1 MVMYLLVRGSR
12 FCLFLRFFYWIL
24 ELFPKCD
31 IFCFHFII
39 HFPDEPDVR
48 IESADTIVISE
59 GQTLTLKCSFD
70 FGTGLLNVK
79 WIHNYKIEIKGFHTI
94 DSNSSY
100 LTIQNINH
108 TSSGP
113 WECKVQNEVGF
124 GSDFVHINVKCEY
137 D

>member
-1 MVMYLLVRGSR
+1 
-12 FCLFLRFFYWIL
+12 L

-31 IFCFHFII
+31 IFCYHFII

-59 GQTLTLKCSFD
+59 GHTLTLKCSFD

-79 WIHNYKIEIKGFHTI
+79 WIHNYNIEIKGFHTI

-100 LTIQNINH
+100 LTIPNINH
-108 TSSGP
+108 TFSGP

>member
-24 ELFPKCD
+24 ELYPKCD
-31 IFCFHFII
+31 IFCYHFII

-59 GQTLTLKCSFD
+59 GHTLTLKCSFD

-79 WIHNYKIEIKGFHTI
+79 WIHNHKIEIKGFDTI

-100 LTIQNINH
+100 LTIPNINH
-108 TSSGP
+108 TLSGP
-113 WECKVQNEVGF
+113 WECKVKNEVGF